1 MDLPCRFIVIEL
13 NNAFCFVDATFA
25 TRIASLLG
33 HAAELSAMIREA
45 GVHLA
50 AGELDGQWIFVN
62 TYPVEMGAM
71 NELVSSLSSV
81 QESTRSNR
89 IVLEINEKAA
99 TDEGRMRGL
108 RSSLSKLGI
117 ALAYDDFGVGY
128 TSLVELAKSPPDFL
142 KFDISLT
149 HQIHLAPKRLHQM
162 DLTFVKAARDL
173 GIATVAEGIECSEEH
188 EACRQLGY
196 DYGQGYLFGKPSP
209 LRG

>member
-1 MDLPCRFIVIEL
+1 MDLPCRFVVIEL
-13 NNAFCFVDATFA
+13 NNACCFVDATFA

-149 HQIHLAPKRLHQM
+149 PDSSSAKTPASNGPHIC
-162 DLTFVKAARDL
+162 
-173 GIATVAEGIECSEEH
+173 EGGSESGDRYR
-188 EACRQLGY
+188 CRG
-196 DYGQGYLFGKPSP
+196 DRVF
-209 LRG
+209 RGT